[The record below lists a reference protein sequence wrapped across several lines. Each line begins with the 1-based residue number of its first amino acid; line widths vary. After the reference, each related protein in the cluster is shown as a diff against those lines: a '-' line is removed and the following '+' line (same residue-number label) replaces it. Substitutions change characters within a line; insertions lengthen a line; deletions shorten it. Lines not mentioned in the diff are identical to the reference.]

1 MYGKIYEQT
10 FTGSMCGKGPVKF
23 AVWAYIIANT
33 KADHLIEINPKIVA
47 HVIGCKESEVAGAL
61 KFFCSPDKESRN
73 TEHGG
78 RKLIRH
84 GEFLY
89 FVTGHG
95 RFRGLKDDGA
105 RKEYMREY
113 MRERRQ
119 SMKARTS
126 LTPAEHESTNER
138 GDVNSV

>member
-73 TEHGG
+73 T
-78 RKLIRH
+78 LC
-84 GEFLY
+84 
-89 FVTGHG
+89 
-95 RFRGLKDDGA
+95 
-105 RKEYMREY
+105 
-113 MRERRQ
+113 RRNHVAGQ
-119 SMKARTS
+119 
-126 LTPAEHESTNER
+126 LVNE
-138 GDVNSV
+138 GPCACGY